1 MRVGVIGAGA
11 WGTAL
16 AILAS
21 RAGHEVALWARDAAL
36 ATDLGAAR
44 RNKAYLPDAEVP
56 SSVEVTADRKALQQ
70 ADLYLIAT
78 PAQALAE
85 VMEGFGNRL
94 SEAPGVVCAK
104 GIERGTNRFMT
115 EVLSKA
121 CPALKPFV
129 LSGPSFAGDVA
140 RGLPTAV
147 TLAGDTLE
155 ETRPIAEALS
165 VPTFRIYASD
175 DATGVQV
182 GGAVKNVLAIACGIA
197 NGKMLGD
204 SARAALTTRAFAE
217 LTRIGRVLGA
227 RVETLVG
234 LSGLGDLILTCA
246 SPQSR
251 NFSFGVALGK
261 GRTPEQ
267 AEKDVR
273 GVVEGVHTASV
284 VATMASTHHID
295 MPVCLAVNRVVSGE
309 SSAESE
315 IAGLLAR
322 PLRAET
328 E

>member
-1 MRVGVIGAGA
+1 MKVGVVGAGA

-16 AILAS
+16 AVLAS
-21 RAGHEVALWARDAAL
+21 RAGHEAIIWARDGKL
-36 ATDLGAAR
+36 AETLAKTR
-44 RNKAYLPDAEVP
+44 CNEKYLPDVELPASVRPTGDRAALLGAE
-56 SSVEVTADRKALQQ
+56 LF
-70 ADLYLIAT
+70 LIAT
-78 PAQALAE
+78 PAQGLSE
-85 VMEGFGNRL
+85 VMEGFDNRL
-94 SEAPGVVCAK
+94 GPAPAVVCAK
-104 GIERGTNRFMT
+104 GIERGTNRFMS

-121 CPALKPFV
+121 SPALRPLV

-155 ETRPIAEALS
+155 EARPIAEALS
-165 VPTFRIYASD
+165 LPTFRIYVSD

-197 NGKMLGD
+197 SGKMLGD

-217 LTRIGRVLGA
+217 LMRIGRVLGA
-227 RVETLVG
+227 RPETLVG

-251 NFSFGVALGK
+251 NYSFGVALGK
-261 GRTPEQ
+261 GRSPEQ
-267 AEKDVR
+267 AADDVH
-273 GVVEGVHTASV
+273 GVVEGAHTASV
-284 VATMASTHHID
+284 VAAMATTHHID
-295 MPVCLAVNRVVSGE
+295 MPVCLAVSRIVAGE
-309 SSAESE
+309 SEAEVE

-322 PLRAET
+322 PLRAER